1 LPGLA
6 VPTGSAGLTGT
17 GTQAGVGVG
26 VGGAGVVGVGV
37 GVCTGGEPEQI
48 AMLISETGTVTGEV
62 PPPPPPQLN
71 DIAAAK
77 KISTGA
83 KMILL
88 RPQRIEH

>member
-17 GTQAGVGVG
+17 GMQAGVGVG
-26 VGGAGVVGVGV
+26 VGVAGVVGIGV
-37 GVCTGGEPEQI
+37 GVWTGGEPEQI
-48 AMLISETGTVTGEV
+48 ATLISDTGIGVGEEL
-62 PPPPPPQLN
+62 PPPPPQLKE
-71 DIAAAK
+71 IAAAR

-83 KMILL
+83 KMKLL